1 MALSTTYVLINPKF
15 MPPVEIVSQS
25 TNFPVG
31 SPHYVHSLNIFA
43 LVLQLGTSASYSL
56 QNRWSL
62 FSSDCLIHNPKGILH
77 FFHLHILSIINLL
90 GKKIHSDVCPCV
102 YLKSIHFLHLQSHCS
117 GLNHY
122 QFQPGLSR

>member
-1 MALSTTYVLINPKF
+1 MALSTIYVLINPKF
-15 MPPVEIVSQS
+15 MSPVQIVSQS

-31 SPHYVHSLNIFA
+31 SPRYVLSLNIFA

-56 QNRWSL
+56 HHRWSL

-90 GKKIHSDVCPCV
+90 GKKIHSASVKSVPVC
-102 YLKSIHFLHLQSHCS
+102 I
-117 GLNHY
+117 
-122 QFQPGLSR
+122 